1 MLRKHQRCFASGKGK
16 TGFVCNNHWSR
27 NTNHVAVHYHS
38 ASWLASV
45 PQWAL
50 FERQIRQE
58 ARGPAQ
64 LITVCI
70 NEAFATLSSFSSLS
84 FFLFFPPSIAEHPQK
99 RDSFVAPCVSHT
111 YRWRGFFGLCVSARH
126 LILFFIFL
134 LCLSFYFPCPYSRAF
149 LAVDSFVYHAFTYRQ
164 IMRSFWF
171 LRISQ
176 ASASLSHFSSL
187 SFCLS
192 VYFPLPPL
200 RSISS
205 SIETHLCTMHFTYI
219 QLIHLCTMYLHTYSW
234 RGFFGL
240 YSGLDSL
247 LQKPWILFL
256 SLSNT
261 VVLSLPLNHIFFKPV
276 IASFLFILFWCT
288 SRPCIIIIIIII
300 DNFCIALFSGVPK
313 LTALYILQHFLSCV
327 CM

>member
-1 MLRKHQRCFASGKGK
+1 MLRKHQRCFTSGKWK

-111 YRWRGFFGLCVSARH
+111 YSWRGFFGLCVSARH

-134 LCLSFYFPCPYSRAF
+134 LCLSFFLFPLPYSRAF
-149 LAVDSFVYHAFTYRQ
+149 LAVDSFVYHAFTYIQLTRFLW
-164 IMRSFWF
+164 SLFWS
-171 LRISQ
+171 R
-176 ASASLSHFSSL
+176 FSVAETLNSL
-187 SFCLS
+187 SF
-192 VYFPLPPL
+192 
-200 RSISS
+200 
-205 SIETHLCTMHFTYI
+205 
-219 QLIHLCTMYLHTYSW
+219 
-234 RGFFGL
+234 
-240 YSGLDSL
+240 
-247 LQKPWILFL
+247 
-256 SLSNT
+256 
-261 VVLSLPLNHIFFKPV
+261 
-276 IASFLFILFWCT
+276 A
-288 SRPCIIIIIIII
+288 
-300 DNFCIALFSGVPK
+300 
-313 LTALYILQHFLSCV
+313 LQHSCSIPAFKSYLFQTSYSLFFIYFISMYFSAV
-327 CM
+327 YNNNNR